1 MNLHFN
7 LENYLQELQELLN
20 ISDEQALLDQAEE
33 LWGAND
39 CRYLMLQTWAS
50 SAPQKFK
57 KPASPPKP
65 EPSNG
70 GPTEPNVIVK

>member
-7 LENYLQELQELLN
+7 PENYLQELQELLN

-33 LWGAND
+33 RLGAND
-39 CRYLMLQTWAS
+39 CRYLMLRTWAS

-57 KPASPPKP
+57 KLASPPTP

-70 GPTEPNVIVK
+70 GPIGPNVIVK

>member
-1 MNLHFN
+1 MNLHVN

-20 ISDEQALLDQAEE
+20 IRDEQALLDQAEE
-33 LWGAND
+33 RWGAND
-39 CRYLMLQTWAS
+39 YRYLVLLLAS